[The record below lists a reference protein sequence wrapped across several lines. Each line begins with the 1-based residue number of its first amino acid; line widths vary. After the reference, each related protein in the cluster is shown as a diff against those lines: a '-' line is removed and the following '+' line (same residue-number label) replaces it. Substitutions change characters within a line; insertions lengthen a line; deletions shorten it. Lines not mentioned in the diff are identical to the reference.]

1 MESSSF
7 QAWLDMLTMNS
18 EHTAKTYKKAI
29 LLFCKEQQT
38 TPEALLNMKEELRNR
53 LITYAKKKGPTL
65 GSLTAS
71 AVKSWLEFNG
81 IYLPYRF
88 RIKNIVRYRE
98 TVPTPEQ
105 IETLL
110 LHADLKTRAIAAL
123 IAFSGLRP
131 EAIGNANGTDG
142 LRLKDLPELKIEGKN
157 LGFTDETARIIV
169 RETLSKARHRY
180 FTFLPKRGTNY
191 ILAYLKTRK
200 KLNENDPLIA
210 AKDGDFLKTES
221 ISKAIRRAMDRAGLE
236 DFRPYDLRHYF
247 ATRMLLA
254 EAGGVLPREYRVFW
268 MGHKGD
274 IEARYTLNKY
284 TLPKELVLDMKLKF
298 ERAHELFFRS
308 EDNAAKQA

>member
-1 MESSSF
+1 MQSNNF

-29 LLFCKEQQT
+29 LLFCKEQET
-38 TPEALLNMKEELRNR
+38 TPEALLNMKEELRNG
-53 LITYAKKKGPTL
+53 LITYARKKGPAL
-65 GSLTAS
+65 GSLTIS

-81 IYLPYRF
+81 IFLPYRF

-131 EAIGNANGTDG
+131 EVIGNANGTDG
-142 LRLKDLPELKIEGKN
+142 LRLKDLPELKVEGKN

-169 RETLSKARHRY
+169 REDLSKARHRY
-180 FTFLPKRGTNY
+180 FTFLPRRGTDY
-191 ILAYLKTRK
+191 ILAYLRTRK
-200 KLNENDPLIA
+200 ELSENDPLIA
-210 AKDGDFLKTES
+210 TKDGGFLKTES
-221 ISKAIRRAMDRAGLE
+221 ISKAIRRVMDRAGLE
-236 DFRPYDLRHYF
+236 NFRPYDLRHYF

-254 EAGGVLPREYRVFW
+254 EAGGILPREYRVFW

-284 TLPKELVLDMKLKF
+284 TLPKELILDMKLKF